1 MNMETQPSNPVKLM
15 EAYMSR
21 KNYSKRTVESYS
33 KSIYDVL
40 KASGKDVYHLTPD
53 DFNEFIEDAIITY
66 SISYVNQVISAGKL
80 LLKYGLGKSDA
91 LINKLE
97 RPFSEKHIP
106 VVLSISEVTAIIKNT
121 QNIKHKAILA
131 TIYSH
136 GLRISELI
144 NLKISDV
151 DSKRGFLIVR
161 MAKGYKDRQVPL
173 NAECLAILRDYF
185 RKDRPKDYLFEGQ
198 SLPYYSTTSIRAILN
213 QSVRK
218 SRILKRV
225 KVHTLR
231 HSFATH
237 LLEKGVDIRYIQE
250 LLGHSSVKT
259 TEIYTHVSSVHL
271 RSISVPS
278 FLAA

>member
-1 MNMETQPSNPVKLM
+1 METSPSNPLKLM
-15 EAYMSR
+15 EAYMVR
-21 KNYSKRTVESYS
+21 KNYSKKTIQTYS

-40 KASGKDVYHLTPD
+40 KASEKEDIYHLTPG
-53 DFNEFIEDAIITY
+53 DFNDFIEDAIITF

-80 LLKYGLGKSDA
+80 FLKYGLGKSDA

-106 VVLSISEVTAIIKNT
+106 VVLSLYEVSVIIKNI
-121 QNIKHKAILA
+121 QNIKHKAIIA

-144 NLKISDV
+144 NLKILDV
-151 DSKRGFLIVR
+151 DSKTGFLIVR
-161 MAKGYKDRQVPL
+161 KGKGNKDRKIPL
-173 NAECLAILRDYF
+173 NAECLNLLRAYF
-185 RKDRPKDYLFEGQ
+185 KIYRPKEYLFEGQ
-198 SLPYYSTTSIRAILN
+198 FEPYYSTTSIRAILKK
-213 QSVRK
+213 SVRK
-218 SRILKRV
+218 SRILK
-225 KVHTLR
+225 KVTPHTLR

-237 LLEKGVDIRYIQE
+237 LLEKGTDIRYIQE
-250 LLGHSSVKT
+250 LLGHCDIRT

-271 RSISVPS
+271 KEITVPS